1 MSVLAL
7 CRSVVVALLVAGVAA
22 SPSLS
27 QPTSPA
33 PRGQGAESKNLA
45 PGFGGMLI
53 SDRLLLMPI
62 DVELFSLSAGGIPEP
77 RADWTAQ
84 ALKHMNQAIRLRQ
97 QQARMTVVELSEAQA
112 DDHAEQLGLHAAVA
126 QSIALHQFGGP
137 IWALP
142 TKAGRLDWSFG
153 DAMQPLADATGA
165 QYALFFW
172 VRDSY
177 ASAERVAMMV
187 AMAALGIG
195 ISGGVQIGYASLV
208 DLRSGQVVW
217 FNQLTR
223 PYGDLRQAEP
233 ARETIDAL
241 LISFPAVR

>member
-1 MSVLAL
+1 M
-7 CRSVVVALLVAGVAA
+7 RNPVVWRTFITALLVGCIV
-22 SPSLS
+22 
-27 QPTSPA
+27 TMPA
-33 PRGQGAESKNLA
+33 LGQGTTPGSRSQSVDAKNIA
-45 PGFGGMLI
+45 PGFGALVA

-62 DVELFSLSAGGIPEP
+62 DVELFSLSAGGVHEP

-84 ALKHMNQAIRLRQ
+84 ALRHMNQAIRVRQ
-97 QQARMTVVELSEAQA
+97 QQARMAVVELSDMQA
-112 DDHAEQLGLHAAVA
+112 DDHAEQISLHAAVA

-137 IWALP
+137 MWALP
-142 TKAGRLDWSFG
+142 TKAGKLDWSFG

-195 ISGGVQIGYASLV
+195 ITGGVQIGYASLV

-233 ARETIDAL
+233 ARETIEAL
-241 LISFPAVR
+241 LSGFPAVR

>member
-1 MSVLAL
+1 LIALMFGCIGAMPALGQSTTPASRSQSVDA
-7 CRSVVVALLVAGVAA
+7 
-22 SPSLS
+22 
-27 QPTSPA
+27 
-33 PRGQGAESKNLA
+33 KNIA
-45 PGFGGMLI
+45 PGFGGLLA

-62 DVELFSLSAGGIPEP
+62 DVELFSLSAGGVAEP

-84 ALKHMNQAIRLRQ
+84 ALRHMNEAIRSRQ
-97 QQARMTVVELSEAQA
+97 RQARMVVVELSDQQA
-112 DDHAEQLGLHAAVA
+112 DDYSEQISLHAAVA

-137 IWALP
+137 MWALP
-142 TKAGRLDWSFG
+142 TKAGKLDWSFG
-153 DAMQPLADATGA
+153 DAMQPLAEASDA

-195 ISGGVQIGYASLV
+195 ITGGVQIGYASMV
-208 DLRSGQVVW
+208 DLRNGQVVW

-233 ARETIDAL
+233 ARETIEAL
-241 LISFPAVR
+241 LSAFPAVR

>member
-1 MSVLAL
+1 MTISVLW
-7 CRSVVVALLVAGVAA
+7 CRLFTAVLVCCAFAMPV
-22 SPSLS
+22 
-27 QPTSPA
+27 
-33 PRGQGAESKNLA
+33 RGQTATPGSRSQSADAKHIA
-45 PGFGGMLI
+45 PGFEGLVV

-62 DVELFSLSAGGIPEP
+62 DVELFSLSAGGVPEP

-84 ALKHMNQAIRLRQ
+84 ALRHMNQAIRTRQ
-97 QQARMTVVELSEAQA
+97 QKARMAVVELSDMQA
-112 DDHAEQLGLHAAVA
+112 DDHAEQISLHAAVA

-137 IWALP
+137 MWALP
-142 TKAGRLDWSFG
+142 TKAGKLDWSFG
-153 DAMQPLADATGA
+153 DAMQPLANATGA
-165 QYALFFW
+165 HYALFFW

-195 ISGGVQIGYASLV
+195 ITGGVQIGYASLV

-223 PYGDLRQAEP
+223 PYGDLRQSEP
-233 ARETIDAL
+233 ARETIEAL
-241 LISFPAVR
+241 LSGFPAVR

>member
-1 MSVLAL
+1 MRWTRQGVIGVVLAGCL
-7 CRSVVVALLVAGVAA
+7 AA
-22 SPSLS
+22 TS
-27 QPTSPA
+27 SPA
-33 PRGQGAESKNLA
+33 QTTAPAARTPAAESKNIA
-45 PGFGGMLI
+45 PGFGGLLAT
-53 SDRLLLMPI
+53 DRLLLMPI
-62 DVELFSLSAGGIPEP
+62 DVELFSLSAGGIAEP

-97 QQARMTVVELSEAQA
+97 QQARMAVLELDENQA
-112 DDHAEQLGLHAAVA
+112 DAHAEQIGLHAAVA
-126 QSIALHQFGGP
+126 QSISLHHFGGDM
-137 IWALP
+137 WALP
-142 TKAGRLDWSFG
+142 TKGGRLDWSFG
-153 DAMQPLADATGA
+153 DAMRSLADATGA

-195 ISGGVQIGYASLV
+195 ISGGIQVGYASLV

-233 ARETIDAL
+233 ARETIEAL
-241 LISFPAVR
+241 LDGFPAVR

>member
-1 MSVLAL
+1 MLAA
-7 CRSVVVALLVAGVAA
+7 ALAGCIIAAPVAA
-22 SPSLS
+22 
-27 QPTSPA
+27 QIGTPA
-33 PRGQGAESKNLA
+33 GRAAAADARNIA
-45 PGFGGMLI
+45 PGFGGLVAT
-53 SDRLLLMPI
+53 DRLLLMPI
-62 DVELFSLSAGGIPEP
+62 DVELFSLSAGGVAEP

-84 ALKHMNQAIRLRQ
+84 ALKHMNQAIRQRQ
-97 QQARMTVVELSEAQA
+97 QQARMAVVELDESQA
-112 DDHAEQLGLHAAVA
+112 DAHAEQIGLHAAVA
-126 QSIALHQFGGP
+126 QSISLHHFGGS

-142 TKAGRLDWSFG
+142 TKGGKLDWSFG
-153 DAMQPLADATGA
+153 DAMQPLAEASGA

-195 ISGGVQIGYASLV
+195 ITGGVQVGYASLV

-233 ARETIDAL
+233 ARETIEAL
-241 LISFPAVR
+241 LDGFPAVR

>member
-1 MSVLAL
+1 MGLDGSWRRFFATALAGCL
-7 CRSVVVALLVAGVAA
+7 FATVALG
-22 SPSLS
+22 
-27 QPTSPA
+27 QTPA
-33 PRGQGAESKNLA
+33 PAARSQSPDARNNA
-45 PGFGGMLI
+45 PGFVGLVAT
-53 SDRLLLMPI
+53 DRLLLMPI

-84 ALKHMNQAIRLRQ
+84 ALKHMNQAIRARQ
-97 QQARMTVVELSEAQA
+97 QQARLAVVELDEAQA
-112 DDHAEQLGLHAAVA
+112 DDHAEQMGLHAAVA
-126 QSIALHQFGGP
+126 QSISLHHFGGP
-137 IWALP
+137 TWALP
-142 TKAGRLDWSFG
+142 TKAGKLDWSFG
-153 DAMQPLADATGA
+153 DAMQSLAHATGA

-233 ARETIDAL
+233 ARETIEAL
-241 LISFPAVR
+241 LSGFPAVR